1 VGKHP
6 RRNAMSSNQWVDPN
20 WVPVGVGKDDSDDP
34 GEPDATPI
42 VDLGEARI
50 ETDPA
55 YADDVP
61 VGTDDADED
70 ARQAG
75 GSR

>member
-1 VGKHP
+1 
-6 RRNAMSSNQWVDPN
+6 MSTSQPMEQQPLPAGAGDEKAAREGPTDPN
-20 WVPVGVGKDDSDDP
+20 EPGVQ
-34 GEPDATPI
+34 PI
-42 VDLGEARI
+42 IDLGASRV

-55 YADDVP
+55 YQDDQP

-75 GSR
+75 GER

>member
-1 VGKHP
+1 
-6 RRNAMSSNQWVDPN
+6 MSTSQSFDPN
-20 WVPVGVGKDDSDDP
+20 WAPVGVGKENSPDPDDP
-34 GEPDATPI
+34 NATPI
-42 VDLGEARI
+42 VDLGESRI

-55 YADDVP
+55 YQDEVP

-70 ARQAG
+70 ARHAG

>member
-1 VGKHP
+1 
-6 RRNAMSSNQWVDPN
+6 MSSNQWVDPN
-20 WVPVGVGKDDSDDP
+20 WVPAGVGKDDSDDP
-34 GEPDATPI
+34 AEPDATPI

-50 ETDPA
+50 ESDPA